1 MIEIKGTYNTA
12 IVYAD
17 SIDNA
22 VRGQL
27 TALCNSPAMDGTQIR
42 VMPDVHTGSWVIGTT
57 IRFKD
62 KIIPSLIGTDIG
74 CGVLRVPIECKR
86 KLEFDKLDKV
96 IKENIPSG
104 RAIRKTP
111 HRFSERI
118 DLSKLKCAKHIQ
130 IDKALLS
137 IGTLGGGNHFI
148 EVAERNYLL
157 IHTGSRHLGAE
168 VAKWYQDAAF
178 AASNDDSPYQL
189 AWIDGELMN
198 DYIHDVRILQEYA
211 EQNRLAI
218 ADEICSAMRWH
229 TDEEW
234 TIDTPHNY
242 IEYEQEWGTDDSW
255 FILRKGAISAWKN
268 DYPTIPMNMR
278 DGSLICRGLANHEWN
293 CSAPHGAG
301 RLYSRSEVKEHFT
314 LTQYKQAMKGIHSP
328 SIDRKTLDECPMAY
342 KPMDDIVSKVAPT
355 VDIERIIKPLYN
367 FKAGEEE

>member
-1 MIEIKGTYNTA
+1 MIEIKGTYNSA

-17 SIDNA
+17 EIDNS

-42 VMPDVHTGSWVIGTT
+42 IMPDVHAGSWVIGTT
-57 IRFKD
+57 IRFKN

-74 CGVLRVPIECKR
+74 CGVIRVPVNACGR
-86 KLEFDKLDKV
+86 MDFNKLDKV
-96 IKENIPSG
+96 IRDNIPSG
-104 RAIRKTP
+104 RAIRKKA
-111 HRFSERI
+111 HKFADRI
-118 DLSKLKCAKHIQ
+118 DLSELKCARHIQ
-130 IDKALLS
+130 IEKALLS

-148 EVAERNYLL
+148 EIAGTKARPYLL

-178 AASNDDSPYQL
+178 NAHNDESPYKL

-198 DYIHDVRILQEYA
+198 EYIHDVCLLQSYA
-211 EQNRLAI
+211 ELNRQAI
-218 ADEICSAMRWH
+218 ADEICSAMRWYV
-229 TDEEW
+229 DEEW

-242 IEYEQEWGTDDSW
+242 ICEEEGWLV
-255 FILRKGAISAWKN
+255 LRKGAISAWKG
-268 DYPTIPMNMR
+268 DHPTIPMNMR
-278 DGSLICRGLANHEWN
+278 DGSLICWGKANDDWN

-342 KPMDDIVSKVAPT
+342 KPMDDIVAKVGTT
-355 VDIERIIKPLYN
+355 VEIVGIIKPLYN
-367 FKAGEEE
+367 FKAGEED

>member
-1 MIEIKGTYNTA
+1 MVEIQGTYNKA

-27 TALCNSPAMDGTQIR
+27 TALCNSPAMDGAQIR

-74 CGVLRVPIECKR
+74 CGVLRVPFEAR
-86 KLEFDKLDKV
+86 GKLDFDKLDKV
-96 IKENIPSG
+96 IRDSVPSG
-104 RAIRKTP
+104 RAIRKKA
-111 HRFSERI
+111 HRFSERV
-118 DLSKLKCAKHIQ
+118 DLSALKCAKHVQ
-130 IDKALLS
+130 MDKALLS

-148 EVAERNYLL
+148 EVAEGNYLL

-178 AASNDDSPYQL
+178 AAHNDDSPYQL

-198 DYIHDVRILQEYA
+198 DYVHDVQLLNEYA
-211 EQNRLAI
+211 EQNRMAI
-218 ADEICSAMRWH
+218 ADEICSAMRWRV
-229 TDEEW
+229 DEEW
-234 TIDTPHNY
+234 TKDTPHNY
-242 IEYEQEWGTDDSW
+242 INEEDGWYV
-255 FILRKGAISAWKN
+255 LRKGAIAAWKN
-268 DYPTIPMNMR
+268 QHPTIPMNMR
-278 DGSLICRGLANHEWN
+278 DGSLICWGKANDEWN

-314 LTQYKQAMKGIHSP
+314 LTHYKQAMKGIHSP
-328 SIDRKTLDECPMAY
+328 SIDRNTLDECPMAY
-342 KPMDDIVSKVAPT
+342 KPMDDIVSKVTPT
-355 VDIERIIKPLYN
+355 VEIEKIIRPLYN
-367 FKAGEEE
+367 FKAGGED